1 MVNTGTFTVVV
12 ALAAGI
18 IGQTL
23 ARHLKLP
30 AIILLLCIGVG
41 IGPDGLSIID
51 PSKLGQLLPILVGFA
66 VAIILFEGGLQL
78 EMRRLRQQATV
89 IQRLISSGAILT
101 AILSGLF
108 TFKLMGWNWQL
119 SLLFGTLVIVTG
131 PTVVTPLL
139 RRIKVSRRL
148 NTILEAE
155 GVLIDPVGAI
165 IAVAALDFVISS
177 QANVAILESFGFLF
191 KTLAFG
197 IVAGTI
203 GGFVIGLS
211 LKSEKLV
218 PREME
223 SIFTLAIVVF
233 LFEVSN
239 QILHESGIMAVTVA
253 GVIVGNMKLAAG
265 HRIVHFKE
273 QLTLMLIGF
282 LFVLL
287 AADMR
292 IATVMSLG
300 FEGFLVVATI
310 MFVVRPINV
319 FISSRGS
326 RLNWRE
332 KLFMSW
338 LAPRGI
344 VAAAVASLF
353 AFDLNRAGIPGGDEM
368 RALVFLVIA
377 STVILQGL
385 TAGPI
390 ATLLQVRRK
399 LNWGY
404 ILVGANE
411 LARTLGRILSLNRE
425 EIVMIDA
432 NTASCSAATDEGFR
446 VIYGNALEESV
457 LIRAGIDLRRSIIAV
472 TPNNDINLMALKRIK
487 DLDNNIRVAIATQKN
502 SQIEEKV
509 VKSMEAR
516 TLFGCRIDFNLW
528 LHRLSQDSAQL
539 WKLRYNAETKLQIS
553 VDSIA
558 EGPHNDRSVLFLAA
572 SRNRYYEP
580 VFDGM
585 EISKDHEVF
594 ALVYTGRNLD
604 ELKSWFET
612 NMFEV
617 LERVDPKEVNVI
629 TSFTSQH

>member
-1 MVNTGTFTVVV
+1 MLNTGTFTVVV
-12 ALAAGI
+12 ALTAGI

-23 ARHLKLP
+23 ARHLKVP

-41 IGPDGLSIID
+41 IGPDGLAIID
-51 PSKLGQLLPILVGFA
+51 PSRLGQLLPILVGFA
-66 VAIILFEGGLQL
+66 VAVILFEGGLQL
-78 EMRRLRQQATV
+78 EWRRLRKQASV
-89 IQRLISSGAILT
+89 IQRLISSGAIIT
-101 AILSGLF
+101 ALIAGAF
-108 TFKLMGWNWQL
+108 TFQLMGWNWQL
-119 SLLFGTLVIVTG
+119 CLLFGTLVIVTG

-177 QANVAILESFGFLF
+177 QANVAIIESLGFLLKTLSFGV
-191 KTLAFG
+191 
-197 IVAGTI
+197 VAGTI
-203 GGFVIGLS
+203 GGLLIGFA

-233 LFEVSN
+233 LFEISN

-292 IATVMSLG
+292 IETVMSLG
-300 FEGFLVVATI
+300 WPGFLVVASI

-319 FISSRGS
+319 FISARGS

-353 AFDLNRAGIPGGDEM
+353 AFDLNRAGIAGGDEM

-377 STVILQGL
+377 TTVILQGL
-385 TAGPI
+385 TAGPV
-390 ATLLQVRRK
+390 ATILQVRRK

-404 ILVGANE
+404 ILIGANE
-411 LARTLGRILSLNRE
+411 LARTLGRILSLNQE
-425 EIVMIDA
+425 EIVVIDA
-432 NTASCSAATDEGFR
+432 NTASCSAASEEGFR

-457 LIRAGIDLRRSIIAV
+457 MIRAGIDLRRSIIAV

-487 DLDNNIRVAIATQKN
+487 DLDNNLRVAIATQKN

-528 LHRLSQDSAQL
+528 LHRLSQDTVEL
-539 WKLRYNAETKLQIS
+539 WKLKYIAETKLQIS
-553 VDSIA
+553 VDTIA
-558 EGPHNDRSVLFLAA
+558 EGPQNDRSVLFLAA
-572 SRNRYYEP
+572 NRHRFFEP

-585 EISKDHEVF
+585 EISKDHELY
-594 ALVYTGRNLD
+594 ALVYTGRELD
-604 ELKSWFET
+604 ELLNWFET
-612 NMFEV
+612 NTIEV
-617 LERVDPKEVNVI
+617 IDRQRPKDVTVQ
-629 TSFTSQH
+629 TSLTSQH